1 MLILQAVLFGLLIG
15 GFIFFLGYFLQQRS
29 SFVRRRLQ
37 APPRPKA
44 DLLRPQM
51 EEKPSFLSADLSAKI
66 EKKLDLGKDSARIKE
81 LQKKLIQA
89 GIYNERGIPVF
100 FGVKL
105 GLLLVLPVLV
115 LFLWWGQ
122 TAQRGFLIAAV
133 IVVFSVG
140 YILPDIILDNLVK
153 SRQKKIKESLP
164 DALDLMVVCVEAG
177 QGLNAAIKRVSEDLM
192 ESNPIISREMLMV
205 NLEIMA
211 GLEREQ
217 ALRNLGERTGVDELI
232 SLCNILIQS
241 DRFGTSIG
249 QALKTQ
255 SDFMRTTRRK
265 KLEELAA
272 KTPVKLVFPLLLF
285 IFPAI
290 MVVVLGPA
298 FIRISAFFSQSPR
311 P

>member
-1 MLILQAVLFGLLIG
+1 MLVLQAVLFGLFVG
-15 GFIFFLGYFLQQRS
+15 AFIFCLGIFLQQRY
-29 SFVRRRLQ
+29 SFVRRRLT
-37 APPRPKA
+37 APLRSKT

-51 EEKPSFLSADLSAKI
+51 EGKPAFLSADLIKKF
-66 EKKLDLGKDSARIKE
+66 EKKLDLGKDSARTKE
-81 LQKKLIQA
+81 LHKRLIQA
-89 GIYNERGIPVF
+89 GIYNERAISIF
-100 FGVKL
+100 FGIKM
-105 GLLLVLPVLV
+105 GLLLVIPVVVLV
-115 LFLWWGQ
+115 LWWGQ
-122 TAQRGFLIAAV
+122 ATHRGLLIAGS
-133 IVVFSVG
+133 IVLFIVG
-140 YILPDIILDNLVK
+140 YLLPDIILDNLIK
-153 SRQKKIKESLP
+153 ARQKKIKEALP
-164 DALDLMVVCVEAG
+164 DTLDLMVVCVEAG
-177 QGLNAAIKRVSEDLM
+177 QGLNAAIKRVSDDLM
-192 ESNPIISREMLMV
+192 ESSPVIARELLLV

-217 ALRNLGERTGVDELI
+217 ALRNLGERTGVDDLI

-265 KLEELAA
+265 KLEEMAA

-298 FIRISAFFSQSPR
+298 FIRISEFFSHTPK
-311 P
+311 